1 MDVMMTVSTEMPN
14 GVGFIAYARRYVG
27 RLQAE
32 GRYDAAHKM
41 GTYISRFAAYLGKN
55 DISFTDFGPML
66 IRNYHAWLQDRRL
79 GQNSISL
86 YIRNL
91 KRVYRQAVKDGQA
104 AEQHPFDGVD
114 VSYRVKKDKNGL
126 TLDEVRRL
134 QRLDLSGSHPSL
146 SFARD
151 LFLFSVF
158 THGMTARDMFYLTED
173 NISGGR
179 LTYTSR
185 TTGKEVSM
193 QWEPA
198 MQEIV
203 DRYSSNAAP
212 YLFPVITSSAPKEQ
226 WKQHCAAL
234 HNINRNL
241 KTIGRQLSL
250 PFPLTMTV
258 AHHSWE
264 SMTRSMSVA
273 QLL

>member
-14 GVGFIAYARRYVG
+14 GVGFIAYAWRYVG

-55 DISFTDFGPML
+55 DISFTDFGPLL

-104 AEQHPFDGVD
+104 AEQHPFDGMD
-114 VSYRVKKDKNGL
+114 VSYRVKKNKNGL

-151 LFLFSVF
+151 LFLFAIF
-158 THGMTARDMFYLTED
+158 TNGMTGSDLFYLTKD
-173 NISGGR
+173 NIKGDQ
-179 LTYTSR
+179 LIYTSKA
-185 TTGKEVSM
+185 TGKEETVT
-193 QWEPA
+193 WNHYL
-198 MQEIV
+198 QEIV
-203 DRYSSNAAP
+203 DKYSRPDTP
-212 YLFPVITSSAPKEQ
+212 YLFPVITSNDPKEQ
-226 WKQHCAAL
+226 WKQHDAAI
-234 HNINRNL
+234 HTINRNL
-241 KTIGRQLSL
+241 KKVGQIIGFS
-250 PFPLTMTV
+250 FPLTLTV
-258 AHHSWE
+258 AHHTWKSI
-264 SMTRSMSVA
+264 TKGLNVVD
-273 QLL
+273 LL